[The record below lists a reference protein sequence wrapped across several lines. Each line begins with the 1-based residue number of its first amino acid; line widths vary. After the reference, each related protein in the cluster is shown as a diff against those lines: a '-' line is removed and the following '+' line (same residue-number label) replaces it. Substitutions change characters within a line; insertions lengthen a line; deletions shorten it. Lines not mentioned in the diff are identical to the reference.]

1 MARHLIST
9 RVNLIDSM
17 RKLFFAIACL
27 MFFAI
32 SNAQM
37 ITSFPAEHDGYMKE
51 LEKYMTNGKLE
62 ANVKL
67 MEQFQKMVK
76 EGKINS
82 TWIDKMIE
90 TSDLMIARSM
100 SPYPHF
106 NNYINAVINAS
117 KTGKTDEQF
126 DDWCTIVND
135 IIPNQKKGDNNDFV
149 KFVEFSNGF
158 FIERA
163 LNITPAKTWRVE
175 TSDYKLNYEDNK
187 PSVTF
192 PVTTLK
198 GYIRGDTIA
207 IKQTAGQYFPLESK
221 WIGKSGRVDWGRV
234 GLDPNKVYCTFKDYT
249 ISTSNF
255 NYTIDTVTFVNGE
268 YFKQPLKGKLTDK
281 MQSSADTI
289 NMTYPRFESYDA
301 GMTIKD
307 LAPNVSYTGGFSL
320 HGSKVLGYGTAEE
333 RAALTF
339 YARDGKTKLLTARSQ
354 SMTIRRGEE
363 LGADKSEVSI
373 YFGTDSIY
381 HPQLTLVYKI
391 AKREMRLLRGETGI
405 GQAKFTD
412 SYHNDEFQTD
422 AIFWNLDSSVLN
434 LKILSGVGKKPG
446 VYESTNYF
454 NKELLRKTQGLAS
467 YEPLSILKRM
477 SEKNQSRDIN
487 ATDFARTLDPNM
499 KEGEVK
505 SLLYDLLASGFI
517 LYNEDLGVITVKDK
531 AINYVLAK
539 ARKIDYD
546 IITIKSAPQ
555 SGNDNIDLKSSNI
568 NLKGVFEVPISDT
581 AYVYFRPKANAISLQ
596 KDRNMLFDGLVF
608 AGRMDLQGEKFHFQY
623 APFTIDLNK
632 VDTMRINIPDSGKID
647 KYGDPVLKPMKSKVE
662 GIKGLLEIDAPI
674 NKSGRTRLP
683 QFPKLYSREKS
694 YIYYDDPAVAKG
706 AYGRKNFFFELEPF
720 RLDSLNNFSPDIISW
735 QGRLVSGG
743 IFPDLKDSVHLQS
756 DASLG
761 FKSETPPGGYDLYKG
776 KGKYYGK
783 FELNYS
789 GLQGD
794 GRITHSTADFT
805 THDVKLYPDSMLGS
819 TDTFRLAKTF
829 EGVKTPTVVGTQD
842 QIFWKPVADSMYIS
856 MNNKDRPFAMYD
868 DTLTSFRGKLLL
880 TGKGLRG
887 NGTLDWD
894 QATLTS
900 KDISLRTMA
909 LSADTSSLN
918 IKTTGDRVSFK
929 TPNVNAK
936 VDFETR
942 IGDFVANQKDIPT
955 DFTYNQYNT
964 AINQFKWFMDQKI
977 LDFKVPTN
985 GASAFF
991 NSTRPDQKG
1000 LKFLGR
1006 RATYNLVTSVLRI
1019 EQVQEIK
1026 VADALVSPDSGVVI
1040 IEGEAKMHQLRN
1052 AVILADTFNRFHR
1065 FDSCVVDIFSK
1076 EELKAI
1082 GNYHYVTKDIA
1093 ETISFGDISTK
1104 KTTEGKNRKA
1114 HDLWSLVAKTNIDEK
1129 QQFVL
1134 YPNVTF
1140 NGEASILA
1148 SERVITF
1155 KGFAHIGLT
1164 NPKATTSAFFIN
1176 QDVTPQTLALK
1187 YDESTKDK
1195 NSNKLSAGIQ
1205 ISPLPDA
1212 PAIYTTLLSPKKDN
1226 KDISIFKTTGIV
1238 GQLPT
1243 GEYVFGNEKRI
1254 RDNVKTGNLLTY
1266 DDKKGTVK
1274 AEGKFELGTNFGVIK
1289 TAAAGSADVRLDSGK
1304 YRINLDLAID
1314 AQMGDKMQDRFEFY
1328 MTGDNA
1334 DQPDLTYD
1342 KDKQKKAVY
1351 SLADEDDDKKLLSD
1365 FEQTSQFIKRPKAIK
1380 HNLVFTDVNF
1390 VFDPDDISLRSV
1402 GKIGVAMI
1410 GKKVINKKLE
1420 GYIEVQYKG
1429 GNDVFTIYLQ
1439 TGTKGWIY
1447 FEYHPGALGILS
1459 SYDDINNNLKALAP
1473 DKRKIKGDG
1482 KAFYMYT
1489 AASALS
1495 KQDFVDYMKDKAA
1508 GVNRPHPEQR
1518 APMEE
1523 IPMIGDTSSIPENTP
1538 PIDTLNKQEKMQ
1550 QDQINEINQLKSNG
1564 GSILS
1569 GPPPGRK
1576 PSETPPTDNVEQPK
1590 MDKEQLKEQQQIRET
1605 EQMKSKGGG
1614 VFSGPPPGRKPATE
1628 PVKKDTVP
1636 AAPSAIPD
1644 APKQDALPVEQKAPE
1659 TPKQDA
1665 APSTPTLTPET
1676 PKTEAAPPVPQKAPE
1691 VIPAPPV
1698 TTEVKKDS
1706 IPAAPPVV
1714 PDVPKTDS
1722 TAVQPH

>member
-1 MARHLIST
+1 MI
-9 RVNLIDSM
+9 NSM
-17 RKLFFAIACL
+17 RKLFIAITCL
-27 MFFAI
+27 LMLGI
-32 SNAQM
+32 TKAQQ

-51 LEKYMTNGKLE
+51 LEKYMTAGKLE

-67 MEQFQKMVK
+67 MEDFSKMVK
-76 EGKINS
+76 DGKISS
-82 TWIDKMIE
+82 TWIDKMIA
-90 TSDLMIARSM
+90 TSDLMIERSM

-106 NNYINAVINAS
+106 NHYITAVMNAS
-117 KTGKTDEQF
+117 KSGKTDDQF
-126 DDWCTIVND
+126 DDWCTVVDN
-135 IIPNQKKGDNNDFV
+135 IIPNQKKGENSDFV
-149 KFVEFSNGF
+149 KFIEFSSGF
-158 FIERA
+158 FTEKA

-175 TSDYKLNYEDNK
+175 TNDYKLSYEDNK

-198 GYIRGDTIA
+198 GYIKGDTIA

-221 WIGKSGRVDWGRV
+221 WVGKSGRVDWGRV

-249 ISTSNF
+249 INTSNF
-255 NYTIDTVTFVNGE
+255 NYTLDTVTFTNTD
-268 YFKQPLKGKLTDK
+268 YFKQPLRGKLTDK

-289 NMTYPRFESYDA
+289 NMTYPRFESYDI
-301 GMTIKD
+301 GMTIKNF
-307 LAPNVSYTGGFSL
+307 APDVSYTGGFSL
-320 HGSKVLGYGTAEE
+320 HGSKVLGYGTADN
-333 RAALTF
+333 RAELIF
-339 YARDGKTKLLTARSQ
+339 YARDGKTKLLSARSQ
-354 SMTIRRGEE
+354 SITIRKGEE
-363 LGADKSEVSI
+363 LGADKAEVCI

-381 HPQLTLVYKI
+381 HPQLTLIYKI
-391 AKREMRLLRGETGI
+391 PKREMRLLRGETGI
-405 GQAKFTD
+405 GQAKFND

-477 SEKNQSRDIN
+477 SEKTGSRDIN
-487 ATDFARTLDPNM
+487 ATDFARQLDPNM

-505 SLLYDLLASGFI
+505 SLLYDMLSNGFI
-517 LYNEDLGVITVKDK
+517 LYNEDLGVITLRDK

-546 IITIKSAPQ
+546 IITIKSAPH

-581 AYVYFRPKANAISLQ
+581 AYVYFRPKDNSMSLQ
-596 KDRNMLFDGLVF
+596 KNRNMLFDGLVF

-623 APFTIDLNK
+623 APFNVELNK

-662 GIKGLLEIDAPI
+662 GIVGLLEIDAPI

-683 QFPKLYSREKS
+683 QFPKLYSKEKS
-694 YIYYDDPAVAKG
+694 YIYYDDSAVAKG

-743 IFPDLKDSVHLQS
+743 IFPDVKDSVHLQK
-756 DASLG
+756 DESLG

-776 KGKYYGK
+776 KGKYYGHY
-783 FELNYS
+783 ELNYS
-789 GLQGD
+789 GIQAN

-805 THDVKLYPDSMLGS
+805 SQDIRLYPDSMKGS
-819 TDTFRLAKTF
+819 SDTFRIAKTF
-829 EGVKTPTVVGTQD
+829 EGVKTPTVFGTQD
-842 QIFWKPVADSMYIS
+842 YVLWRPGADSMQVS
-856 MNNKDRPFAMYD
+856 MKSNDHPFAMYD
-868 DTLTSFRGKLLL
+868 DTLTNFRGSLLL

-909 LSADTSSLN
+909 LGADTSSLN

-929 TPNVNAK
+929 TPNVNAR

-942 IGDFVANQKDIPT
+942 IGDFVSNQKDIPT

-964 AINQFKWFMDQKI
+964 AINQFKWFMDAKI
-977 LDFKVPTN
+977 LDFKVPN
-985 GASAFF
+985 DGPSAYF

-1000 LKFLGR
+1000 LRFLGR

-1019 EQVQEIK
+1019 EQVKEIK
-1026 VADALVSPDSGVVI
+1026 VADALVSPDSGVVV

-1052 AVILADTFNRFHR
+1052 AVIVADTFHHFHR
-1065 FDSCVVDIFSK
+1065 FDSCVVDIYSK

-1082 GNYHYVTKDIA
+1082 GNYHYNTVGMDEI
-1093 ETISFGDISTK
+1093 ISFGDISTK

-1114 HDLWSLVAKTNIDEK
+1114 HDLWSLVAKTNIDEN
-1129 QQFVL
+1129 QGFVL
-1134 YPNVTF
+1134 YPKVGY
-1140 NGEASILA
+1140 NGEASILG

-1155 KGFAHIGLT
+1155 KGYAKLGFT
-1164 NPKATTSAFFIN
+1164 DPKAVTTPFFIN
-1176 QDVTPQTLALK
+1176 QDVTPLTLALK
-1187 YDESTKDK
+1187 YDANTVDK
-1195 NSNKLSAGIQ
+1195 NNNPLSAGIH

-1212 PAIYTTLLSPKKDN
+1212 PMLYTTLMASKKDN
-1226 KDISIFKTTGIV
+1226 KDITIFNTKGIV
-1238 GQLPT
+1238 AQMAT
-1243 GEYVFGNEKRI
+1243 GEYAFGNEKRI
-1254 RDNVKTGNLLTY
+1254 RDNVKPGNVLIY
-1266 DDKKGTVK
+1266 DTAKGTVM
-1274 AEGKFELGTNFGVIK
+1274 AEGKFDFGANFGLIK
-1289 TAAAGSADVRLDSGK
+1289 TAAAGSADVKLDSAK
-1304 YRINLDLAID
+1304 YKINLSMAID

-1328 MTGDNA
+1328 MVGDNA
-1334 DQPDLTYD
+1334 DQPDIAYD
-1342 KDKQKKAVY
+1342 KKKLKKSIY
-1351 SLADEDDDKKLLSD
+1351 NLADEEEDKKMLSE
-1365 FEQTSQFIKRPKAIK
+1365 FEQTNAFVKRPKNIK
-1380 HNLVFTDVNF
+1380 ENLVFTDVNF

-1447 FEYHPGALGILS
+1447 FEYRPGDLGILS

-1473 DKRKIKGDG
+1473 DKRKIKGPN
-1482 KAFYMYT
+1482 KSFYLYS
-1489 AASALS
+1489 AASALDE
-1495 KQDFVDYMKDKAA
+1495 QDFVAYMKDKAN
-1508 GVNRPHPEQR
+1508 GVNRPHPV
-1518 APMEE
+1518 AHDPIEE
-1523 IPMIGDTSSIPENTP
+1523 IPMGTDTSSIPENTP
-1538 PIDTLNKQEKMQ
+1538 P
-1550 QDQINEINQLKSNG
+1550 
-1564 GSILS
+1564 
-1569 GPPPGRK
+1569 
-1576 PSETPPTDNVEQPK
+1576 
-1590 MDKEQLKEQQQIRET
+1590 
-1605 EQMKSKGGG
+1605 
-1614 VFSGPPPGRKPATE
+1614 
-1628 PVKKDTVP
+1628 
-1636 AAPSAIPD
+1636 
-1644 APKQDALPVEQKAPE
+1644 
-1659 TPKQDA
+1659 
-1665 APSTPTLTPET
+1665 
-1676 PKTEAAPPVPQKAPE
+1676 
-1691 VIPAPPV
+1691 
-1698 TTEVKKDS
+1698 
-1706 IPAAPPVV
+1706 
-1714 PDVPKTDS
+1714 TDS
-1722 TAVQPH
+1722 TAVQPTKMDKEQQQEQQQINEMEQIKNSGGNVLSGAPPDRKSAPAKQDTVPVTPAVTPDAPKQDSVPATPAVTPDVPKIETAPPVQQSTPDVPKKDTVPATPTVVPEVPKTETAPPVQQSTPDVPKKDTVPASPPVTPDVPKTEAPVISAPPVTTEQPKKDTIPATPPVVPDIPKTDTTGTQPH